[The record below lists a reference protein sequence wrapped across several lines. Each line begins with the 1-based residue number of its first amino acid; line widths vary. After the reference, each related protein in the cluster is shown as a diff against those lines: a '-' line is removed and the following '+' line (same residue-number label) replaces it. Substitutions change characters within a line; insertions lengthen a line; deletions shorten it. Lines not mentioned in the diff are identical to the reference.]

1 MSSLLSLPKS
11 MRSHVVLVFLRRM
24 NQTENLLRDGI
35 RNNGWLSVACKSGA
49 GYSVFAGR
57 EAARAL
63 AKMSLREED
72 CTDEG
77 LQELSK
83 REQETLRDWEER
95 LLGKYSVVGQASGFR
110 VSLQ

>member
-1 MSSLLSLPKS
+1 VVYV
-11 MRSHVVLVFLRRM
+11 RSADADTDAERCVFP
-24 NQTENLLRDGI
+24 EP
-35 RNNGWLSVACKSGA
+35 GA
-49 GYSVFAGR
+49 GYNVFAGR

-77 LQELSK
+77 LEELSK

-95 LLGKYSVVGQASGFR
+95 LLYKYSVVGQASGAC
-110 VSLQ
+110 VVCGVAESYHTSQCSC

>member
-1 MSSLLSLPKS
+1 M
-11 MRSHVVLVFLRRM
+11 
-24 NQTENLLRDGI
+24 
-35 RNNGWLSVACKSGA
+35 
-49 GYSVFAGR
+49 FAGR

-77 LQELSK
+77 LEELSK

-95 LLGKYSVVGQASGFR
+95 LLDKYSVVGQARTFARLRRLLSSCIVHWLPGDTR
-110 VSLQ
+110 ELHGPCRRCCDDVIRPATR